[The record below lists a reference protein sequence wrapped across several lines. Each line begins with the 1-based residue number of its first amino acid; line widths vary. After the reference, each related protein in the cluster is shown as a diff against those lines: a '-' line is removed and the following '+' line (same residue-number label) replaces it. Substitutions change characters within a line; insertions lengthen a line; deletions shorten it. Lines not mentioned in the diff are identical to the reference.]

1 MSRAS
6 TSASPAATPPSAP
19 LSALRGLLP
28 FLRPYRARVVLA
40 FVLLCLGSAAIL
52 VVPLAFRDLID
63 AGFGG
68 VPGGAGAGD
77 TARDGGLFG
86 AQGLDGRFVALF
98 GLAVFWAAAVAAR
111 YYVVSWIGE
120 RVSADLR
127 SAVYARVL
135 RQSPQFFE
143 TLQTGEV
150 LSRLTGDTTLVQAVV
165 GSSVSMGLRSLFQ
178 FVGGMVMLAA
188 TSVHLFA
195 MIFGLMALLALPIV
209 VIGRRVRKLSRE
221 SQDRIADASALAG
234 EILNAMPTVQAFTQ
248 EEREAARFAERSETG
263 FRSAVRRTRVR
274 ALLTALIITA
284 VMGTIVFVLWIGAR
298 QVQAG
303 TLSMGELGAFLI
315 YAALVAGGVGT
326 LAEVWGDVMRASGAT
341 GRLLE
346 LLHAEPAIR
355 DPGGDTSLRVRA
367 GGEGALSVARAGG
380 EGASSMVMA
389 GGDGASSTARAEDK
403 GSRLAPLLPGTDAP
417 SGPPVGAAQAASLP
431 DLDASLSR
439 VDKSLSTLD
448 TRLPGVDS
456 RKDAGAEPAIA
467 FDHVVYSYPA
477 RPGVRALDDI
487 SLRIAAG
494 EKVALVGPSGAGKTT
509 LFQLLL
515 RYYEVSD
522 GCIRIGG
529 RDLRELPLHALR
541 AGMAIVPQDPV
552 IFSASAL
559 ENIRYGRP
567 DADDDAVIAAA
578 RAAAADEFIA
588 RLPEGYA
595 TFLGE
600 RGTRLSGGQRQRI
613 AIARAILKGAPI
625 LLLDEATSAL
635 DAESEI
641 LVQQGLAAA
650 MQGRTTLIIAHR
662 LATVQKVDRIV
673 VMDGGRIVE
682 TGTPADLRR
691 QGGLYA
697 RLAALQL
704 EL

>member
-1 MSRAS
+1 M
-6 TSASPAATPPSAP
+6 PADTRPAGPRP

-28 FLRPYRARVVLA
+28 FLRPYRARVALA

-68 VPGGAGAGD
+68 VPAGAAVAG
-77 TARDGGLFG
+77 GGLFG

-120 RVSADLR
+120 RVTADLR

-209 VIGRRVRKLSRE
+209 LIGRRVRKLSRE

-355 DPGGDTSLRVRA
+355 DPGVDASLRVRA
-367 GGEGALSVARAGG
+367 WG
-380 EGASSMVMA
+380 EGASSMV
-389 GGDGASSTARAEDK
+389 RADDE

-417 SGPPVGAAQAASLP
+417 AGPAVGAAQAASL
-431 DLDASLSR
+431 S
-439 VDKSLSTLD
+439 
-448 TRLPGVDS
+448 GVDS
-456 RKDAGAEPAIA
+456 RNEAVAEPTIE
-467 FDHVVYSYPA
+467 FEHVVFCYPA

-487 SLRIAAG
+487 SLQIAPG
-494 EKVALVGPSGAGKTT
+494 EKLALVGPSGAGKTT

-515 RYYEVSD
+515 RYYEVSE

-529 RDLRELPLHALR
+529 RDLRELPLRTLR
-541 AGMAIVPQDPV
+541 AGIAIVPQDPV

-559 ENIRYGRP
+559 DNIRYGRP
-567 DADDDAVIAAA
+567 DASDVDVIAAA

-650 MQGRTTLIIAHR
+650 MQGRSTLIIAHR